1 WAQTSR
7 FFSYWLSQPPKVVFQ
22 LLFLNGM
29 GQGAFQVMLQRT
41 RHLFHGP
48 DEYGLSHDERD
59 DPAAAAAHVAGQKK
73 RLHAFF
79 DALAAVTCA
88 DGDAHGCWEIT
99 LVGHS
104 MGAIV
109 INEVLSTYPDL
120 PVKNIVYMAPA
131 CPVRDAQKVIV
142 PYLLRH
148 RRARFFLLTLHPIAE
163 ADEKFS
169 VLPWYDVVPRGSLL
183 EWVDN
188 WYTAPASEIDRTLGK
203 WLNVIPAIW
212 LFEAVRDRVYIK
224 SFDVGSGGPE
234 KHGDFNGRDFW
245 RPEFWWDES
254 VAR

>member
-1 WAQTSR
+1 
-7 FFSYWLSQPPKVVFQ
+7 
-22 LLFLNGM
+22 LNGM

-188 WYTAPASEIDRTLGK
+188 W
-203 WLNVIPAIW
+203 
-212 LFEAVRDRVYIK
+212 
-224 SFDVGSGGPE
+224 
-234 KHGDFNGRDFW
+234 
-245 RPEFWWDES
+245 
-254 VAR
+254 